1 MRDQKRKQVAAT
13 TSAPAYTN
21 EPEYKAIV
29 ARCKAICA
37 SISGKQWELGDEAD
51 TATQKWG
58 ETSLEQLAAD
68 INFDGA
74 PCTLGRCRDVC
85 RAWPKNRARARF
97 FSSAKI
103 LATHPGRF
111 EIVERN
117 PDISKREAREEMRKL
132 RAEHP
137 DADQPDED
145 QVEEA
150 NPIEEEED
158 TAPTPGATTSTP
170 AKGATTKGA
179 KKTADEEQA
188 KLQEDKRW
196 LNKVIVPLANEM
208 IGAAEVRKRCTSAD
222 RRDLLAAIEPALLE
236 TVEKAGEAW
245 VELVDWLNEGLEE
258 AAETEIQEGRVRTAP
273 KPASAP
279 VQPRA

>member
-1 MRDQKRKQVAAT
+1 
-13 TSAPAYTN
+13 
-21 EPEYKAIV
+21 
-29 ARCKAICA
+29 
-37 SISGKQWELGDEAD
+37 
-51 TATQKWG
+51 
-58 ETSLEQLAAD
+58 
-68 INFDGA
+68 
-74 PCTLGRCRDVC
+74 
-85 RAWPKNRARARF
+85 
-97 FSSAKI
+97 
-103 LATHPGRF
+103 
-111 EIVERN
+111 
-117 PDISKREAREEMRKL
+117 MRKL